1 MCKKRIGVLFGG
13 RSEEHEVSLISAS
26 SVIRALDSEKFV
38 PIYIGIT
45 RNGKWKKYD
54 GPAEKIQDG
63 SWEETATDLE
73 PGQLSEIVD
82 FALPIL
88 HGPYG
93 EDGCIQ
99 GFLETLG
106 IPYGGCGVLASAVS
120 MDKQLF
126 KQLMKE
132 NRLPVCGY
140 ISFTRKEALKDLQKA
155 ALKVM
160 EAVGLPCFV
169 KPANMG
175 SSVGINK
182 AGTEEE
188 LIKALKNACLY
199 DDKIVAEEYIDGR
212 ELEIAA
218 IGGEEP
224 ELTDIG
230 EIIPSTEF
238 YDYAAKY
245 GGERHDIGIGNRER
259 QDAKSSQLIIP
270 ADIGEEIKMQIKS
283 MAEKAYKA
291 VGGYGFCRI
300 DFFLKEQTKDI
311 YINEINTIPGFTGGS
326 MFPLLWEHQGLNLRQ
341 IIERIVD
348 LGYERDYIRNNRKTT
363 I

>member
-126 KQLMKE
+126 KQL
-132 NRLPVCGY
+132 
-140 ISFTRKEALKDLQKA
+140 
-155 ALKVM
+155 
-160 EAVGLPCFV
+160 PCFV

-182 AGTEEE
+182 ACTEEE

-259 QDAKSSQLIIP
+259 QYAKSSQLIIP
-270 ADIGEEIKMQIKS
+270 ADIGEEIKMQITS

-300 DFFLKEQTKDI
+300 DFFLKAQTKEM